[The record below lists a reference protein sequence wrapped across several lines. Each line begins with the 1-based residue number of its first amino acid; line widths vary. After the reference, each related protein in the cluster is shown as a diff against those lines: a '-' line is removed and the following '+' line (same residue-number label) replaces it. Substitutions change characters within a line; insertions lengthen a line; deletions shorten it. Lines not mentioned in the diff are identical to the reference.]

1 MPVTTLPNP
10 TASALHSSPRLKSIS
25 LKDLLAKQFPKRE
38 YLIEPVLKE
47 GESMMLWA
55 APGVGKTMLALSL
68 ATAVAG
74 GGNVLTLKGAGNRR
88 VLIIDGEMNEADL
101 QDRFVALI
109 PSVEGCDPAKAM
121 GNIVIIARQAQ
132 ALGTPFPDLAEHTG
146 QQEVLRRAI
155 KGKFDLVILDNFSTL
170 ATLEDENSSSAMDPV
185 LRFLMEMKQAGVA
198 CILIHHSAKT
208 GDKYRGSS
216 KIETTFEAILGL
228 KKPDSIADG
237 QLASFEMEWTKFR
250 NIRNEATKGK
260 RAWLVKDEK
269 SELLRWCHEMSDSEE
284 VTRLLALL
292 KSGAYPTQRDLAA
305 AMEVSEPTLTRLKAR
320 AKAERRV
327 SEEEW
332 RAYLEAAKE
341 GARTYATDF

>member
-1 MPVTTLPNP
+1 MSVTTTVNP
-10 TASALHSSPRLKSIS
+10 TASTTNTPRLKSIT

-68 ATAVAG
+68 AVAVAG

-101 QDRFVALI
+101 KERFVALI
-109 PSVEGCDPAKAM
+109 PSAEGCNPEMAVS
-121 GNIVIIARQAQ
+121 NIEIIARQAQ
-132 ALGTPFPDLAEHTG
+132 ELGTPFPDLAETSG
-146 QQEVLRRAI
+146 QQKVLQRAI

-228 KKPDSIADG
+228 KKPDAVADG

-260 RAWLVKDEK
+260 KAWLVEDETSK
-269 SELLRWCHEMSDSEE
+269 ELRWCHEMSDSEE

-305 AMEVSEPTLTRLKAR
+305 AMGVSEPTLTRLKAR
-320 AKAERRV
+320 ARAERRI
-327 SEEEW
+327 SDEEW

-341 GARTYATDF
+341 GARSFPGDF